1 MSLRRWFPEQISRVT
16 GCNLSQTGQTN
27 VLPKNTKGRAML
39 IRECQRFWR
48 RSVVWLI
55 VFVASFSSFGPRADE
70 QAPHSSAEKTET
82 KVLDA
87 AAKRRLKDVVRLAYT
102 ATHDGWSTDEVILQD
117 ELNRKFLAV
126 CKERMPEISAFDCNW
141 MLMTL
146 RKAGDLSDVSATKRK
161 TQRHDDY
168 LHAAEVA
175 ARFLEDK
182 HRTNTDHVLCDPMMR
197 AEFDKLA
204 RSIAPETDAYRLRK
218 AALALRKSRRLP
230 PELVLRVAKWEKEV
244 LALSAAKIVENPR
257 QVSDGPGVYIFRDAT
272 GYLYIGESSQ
282 LRTRVSKHLDRSDRQ
297 SLANYLAENGIKDVT
312 VELHVFDAQSD
323 AKDKALRR
331 AYESDL
337 IRSRK
342 PRFNL
347 AP

>member
-1 MSLRRWFPEQISRVT
+1 
-16 GCNLSQTGQTN
+16 
-27 VLPKNTKGRAML
+27 ML
-39 IRECQRFWR
+39 TSECPRFWI
-48 RSVVWLI
+48 RSVALLVLLGM
-55 VFVASFSSFGPRADE
+55 ALSSIGLCADE
-70 QAPHSSAEKTET
+70 QTQNSSAEKPAI

-102 ATHDGWSTDEVILQD
+102 STHDGWSTDEVVLQD
-117 ELNRKFLAV
+117 ELNRKFLAA

-146 RKAGDLSDVSATKRK
+146 RKAGDLSDVSATKRQ

-182 HRTNTDHVLCDPMMR
+182 HRTNTDHVLCDPAMR

-204 RSIAPETDAYRLRK
+204 RSIAPKTDAYRLRK

-244 LALSAAKIVENPR
+244 LALTAAQIVENPK
-257 QVSDGPGVYIFRDAT
+257 QISDGPGVYIFRDAT

-312 VELHVFDAQSD
+312 VELHIFDAKSD